1 MLPGPPETAKI
12 PYVAVNAAADHLPR
26 FGPLG
31 KKKGGAGPEC
41 AFSAGTGM
49 GNAGMETSKRFTS
62 LSVISL

>member
-1 MLPGPPETAKI
+1 MLPG
-12 PYVAVNAAADHLPR
+12 NAAADQFPR

-49 GNAGMETSKRFTS
+49 VNAGMETSKRFTS